1 MSVGIVADRY
11 SEALFELAQESK
23 TLVETE
29 HEVEQVLA
37 TLNEQPDLVKF
48 IDNPLLTANA
58 KCQLLSK
65 IFGDELDKSVLHFLF
80 VMIHRNRA
88 HYICEALQAFVDRSQ
103 EARGIIKATV
113 SVVEPLTEEQS
124 SQLLTKLQTITG
136 KTVILQTRIDPSIV
150 GGLVVQIGDMRI
162 DGSVARRL
170 EELKKALTV
179 GVAQ

>member
-29 HEVEQVLA
+29 REVEQVLA

-48 IDNPLLTANA
+48 IDNPLLTADA

-65 IFGDELDKSVLHFLF
+65 IFGDELLHFLF

>member
-48 IDNPLLTANA
+48 IDNPLLTADA

-103 EARGIIKATV
+103 EAHQGYGVCRRTIDRRAK
-113 SVVEPLTEEQS
+113 QS
-124 SQLLTKLQTITG
+124 IAYKIANDYWKNSYFTN
-136 KTVILQTRIDPSIV
+136 
-150 GGLVVQIGDMRI
+150 
-162 DGSVARRL
+162 AY
-170 EELKKALTV
+170 
-179 GVAQ
+179 

>member
-1 MSVGIVADRY
+1 
-11 SEALFELAQESK
+11 
-23 TLVETE
+23 
-29 HEVEQVLA
+29 
-37 TLNEQPDLVKF
+37 
-48 IDNPLLTANA
+48 
-58 KCQLLSK
+58 
-65 IFGDELDKSVLHFLF
+65 
-80 VMIHRNRA
+80 MIHRNRA